1 MSASKHIQTILNGT
15 IQSLKS
21 VIPITM
27 DIKSPSLMI
36 QPFEQK
42 EMGVLIGIIGD
53 IKGRIIIDSTAE
65 CFSAIGATMF
75 GMPLEGEMLESF
87 TGELGNMV
95 AGNICTSVAANGVEI
110 DITPPT
116 VIVGTTRLYGFQHA
130 FKLPVT
136 IENIGEITIIL
147 TIDE

>member
-27 DIKSPSLMI
+27 DIKSPSLMV
-36 QPFEQK
+36 QPFVQK

-53 IKGRIIIDSTAE
+53 IKGRIIIDSSAE
-65 CFSAIGATMF
+65 TFSAIGSSMF

-95 AGNICTSVAANGVEI
+95 AGNICTSVASSGVEI

-130 FKLPVT
+130 FKLPVV
-136 IENIGEITIIL
+136 IENIGELTIIL